1 MERLRQAF
9 LRFDRRTGG
18 AEPPPRVQVFIAR
31 HPVGSGVV
39 HGVLQGLLFTF
50 VLSGFDDPRRMLQAV
65 VLGLVAGLL
74 TWLACRFERRRQ
86 AHYERN
92 GGFRWPPP
100 LIASDEPPVWLEGL
114 LWISH
119 WAVFMVCVW
128 LAGQLRDPPYSWL
141 RSAVLAGAMIIGGW
155 AARRY
160 RDRRRR

>member
-9 LRFDRRTGG
+9 LRFDRRHGG
-18 AEPPPRVQVFIAR
+18 VEPPPRVQVFIAR

-39 HGVLQGLLFTF
+39 QGVLQGLLFAWA
-50 VLSGFDDPRRMLQAV
+50 LSGFDDPRRMLQAAV
-65 VLGLVAGLL
+65 VGLVAGLF
-74 TWLACRFERRRQ
+74 TWLVCRFERRRL

-92 GGFRWPPP
+92 GGFRRPPP
-100 LIASDEPPVWLEGL
+100 LLASDELPVWLEGL

-119 WAVFMVCVW
+119 WVIFTVCMW
-128 LAGQLRDPPYSWL
+128 LIGQLRDPPYSWL
-141 RSAVLAGAMIIGGW
+141 RSSILAGFMIIGGW